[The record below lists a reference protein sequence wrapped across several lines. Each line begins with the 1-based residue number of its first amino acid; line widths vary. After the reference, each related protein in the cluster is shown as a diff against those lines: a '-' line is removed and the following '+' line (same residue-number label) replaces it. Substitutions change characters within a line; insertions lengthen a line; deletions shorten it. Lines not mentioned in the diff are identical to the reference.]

1 MNIVIYIFLALGI
14 LLGLS
19 IVAIIFYILIVGMKN
34 AKNQVED
41 EKK

>member
-19 IVAIIFYILIVGMKN
+19 IVAIIFYILFVGMKN